1 MHRHNGLIAMALV
14 LMAGLMPASPAN
26 AYIDAQRAYEMA
38 LNHHYPN
45 DGRARNYRIAMLL

>member
-38 LNHHYPN
+38 LNHHY
-45 DGRARNYRIAMLL
+45 

>member
-1 MHRHNGLIAMALV
+1 MALV